1 MTELKVIT
9 WNCNGAFRRKF
20 DKLRE
25 FDADVSGSIAAQGQY
40 CHEWYATTV
49 K

>member
-20 DKLRE
+20 DQLRE
-25 FDADVSGSIAAQGQY
+25 FDAGV
-40 CHEWYATTV
+40 
-49 K
+49 